1 MIFDFVHVLQ
11 GDCTLK
17 QALIKDKRNPNL
29 YLLAASQTK
38 DKTALTVDGVGKML
52 QEMRREFDFILCDS
66 PAGIESGA
74 KHAMYFADDAIIVTN
89 PELSSCRDSDK
100 MIGFISSRSKRAE
113 LGQEAV
119 RQSLLVTRYDPG
131 RAEKEE
137 CLRLDDIKELLGLE
151 LLGVIPESKCILTA
165 TNIGQPVICM
175 QDEEAGQGASASNYL
190 LGKKHGHL
198 SPSTNPPHVM
208 TILPPSPPPP
218 PPQRTWTAWSASWAR
233 RRSCGS
239 SAPSPRASSRCSSP
253 APPPEPQHNA
263 LTREGGS
270 CGGVACIF

>member
-1 MIFDFVHVLQ
+1 MLQ

-38 DKTALTVDGVGKML
+38 DKTALTVEGVGKML
-52 QEMRREFDFILCDS
+52 QEMRKEFDFVLCDS

-74 KHAMYFADDAIIVTN
+74 QHAMYFADDAIIVTN

-113 LGQEAV
+113 LGQEPV
-119 RQSLLVTRYDPG
+119 RQSLLVTRYVVVRTYLGPFCGGFGALGLWGVEYGPACLPCPYIDRDIHLPVHYGVVDQFNPKKSTNKPTRYDPT

-165 TNIGQPVICM
+165 TNIGQPAITM
-175 QDEEAGQGASASNYL
+175 QDQEAGQGAWL
-190 LGKKHGHL
+190 WLW
-198 SPSTNPPHVM
+198 VE
-208 TILPPSPPPP
+208 LP
-218 PPQRTWTAWSASWAR
+218 
-233 RRSCGS
+233 
-239 SAPSPRASSRCSSP
+239 
-253 APPPEPQHNA
+253 
-263 LTREGGS
+263 
-270 CGGVACIF
+270 